1 MRHQSRARSHGTD
14 PAVAVGALPAGP
26 KPPLA
31 LQEDQLLKLGLR
43 THPRPLLMSCDW
55 YKVNGVSVSSRN

>member
-1 MRHQSRARSHGTD
+1 MKHQSRARSHGTD

-31 LQEDQLLKLGLR
+31 LQEDQLLKLGLS
-43 THPRPLLMSCDW
+43 THPRPLLMSCNR
-55 YKVNGVSVSSRN
+55 YKVNGVNLSPKN